1 MNKKTILFSLL
12 FLYLFGCAAYKELEP
27 EPAIKFYEND
37 YIELKDDDEY
47 FELDKDD
54 KYFIK
59 FPSALK
65 SDIYLVLEIYP
76 KAAISAYLTDRFDDG
91 KGFIKKI
98 PDIIPESETHSAYV
112 LDESALNYFW
122 VIESVYSDLVLE
134 CKYRFIAKW
143 RYDFEELHTELAD
156 KFDNNKVKRDI
167 YNSLG
172 TDIHSEQIAIE
183 QELQNIENKSK
194 KIEEI
199 ISTLPKL
206 ESIFPTN
213 IKDSDD
219 QAFLD
224 FLQFKSDLD
233 EETKFQKKYKAILTV
248 LKLEKESKGDPA
260 KIADVIS
267 DINTFYNSD
276 NPENVEN
283 EVTTLLAPQLR
294 SVVTYIDQQLLK
306 KNDNNL
312 IDLDAKGLEEIYGHT
327 GETVPAELKS
337 QSKFIENFNNRVKAI
352 DQVSNELNQLINEVK
367 TSKSWPSNS
376 YYSGIRSK
384 LAKIRAKLPNRGSK
398 SSFDKYNTAQ
408 SARKINTSISNLK
421 NEMNQLSKDYD
432 RAGELVSRINRY
444 KNTSNYRDIIKILKE
459 NSRLSF
465 LRAQYFNVDELSLN
479 KQKNAILTNLK
490 QNRFADVESGLRSLF
505 NDNYFLNLRSAEKV
519 KSKLIKST
527 EDTVQNR
534 ISRQSLKRANTFI
547 KENYLKTSNVDQ
559 FYSNPVFS
567 PVHDLTFTSG
577 STQKLNNYKQT
588 LNKKLFDLK
597 TKVFPE
603 KAIEGL
609 YNLFTKDIN
618 SYGVQRARAIVI
630 HGNNYT
636 GSKKHIKNLAGE
648 CDPTASKWITKAKS
662 YRKVYALPTTTNIS
676 GENEYLF
683 KFNIK
688 ISSEARF
695 PVFDINIK
703 LPKEVAQNAGS
714 KQWYEYITMNGN
726 VLKNEG
732 RFRIVAPAADNNY
745 ECQISPVQMVK
756 DSDNILEVKF
766 KYPALKVFEVSAMAQ
781 KPIIKK
787 N

>member
-1 MNKKTILFSLL
+1 MNKKSILLSFL

-27 EPAIKFYEND
+27 EPTIKFYEND

-59 FPSALK
+59 FPSGLK

-76 KAAISAYLTDRFDDG
+76 KAAISTYLTDRFDDG

-98 PDIIPESETHSAYV
+98 PDMIPDSETHSAYV
-112 LDESALNYFW
+112 LDQSALNYYW

-143 RYDFEELHTELAD
+143 RYDFEELHTKLSD
-156 KFDNNKVKRDI
+156 KFENNQVQRDI

-183 QELQNIENKSK
+183 QELQNIKNKSE
-194 KIEEI
+194 KINEI
-199 ISTLPKL
+199 MSSLPKL
-206 ESIFPTN
+206 ESIFPAN

-224 FLQFKSDLD
+224 FLQFKTDLN
-233 EETKFQKKYKAILTV
+233 EEIEFQKKYKAILTV
-248 LKLEKESKGDPA
+248 LKLAKESKGDPA
-260 KIADVIS
+260 RIAEVIPE
-267 DINTFYNSD
+267 INTFYNSS

-283 EVTTLLAPQLR
+283 EVTSLLAPQLG
-294 SVVTYIDQQLLK
+294 SVVAYIDSELLK
-306 KNDNNL
+306 KNNKNR
-312 IDLDAKGLEEIYGHT
+312 IELDAKGLEEIYGHT
-327 GETVPAELKS
+327 NKTIPANLKS
-337 QSKFIENFNNRVKAI
+337 ASKYIENFNNRFEALEE
-352 DQVSNELNQLINEVK
+352 VSNELNQIITEVNS
-367 TSKSWPSNS
+367 SKSWPSNS
-376 YYSGIRSK
+376 YYPSVRSK
-384 LAKIRAKLPNRGSK
+384 ISKIRAKLPDRGSK
-398 SSFDKYNTAQ
+398 SSFDKYSNSNSAKKLNTA
-408 SARKINTSISNLK
+408 ITNIK
-421 NEMNQLSKDYD
+421 NEINQVSKDYD
-432 RAGELVSRINRY
+432 RAGELVTRINRY
-444 KNTSNYRDIIKILKE
+444 KQSSNYRDIIKILKE

-465 LRAQYFNVDELSLN
+465 LRAQYSNVDELSLN
-479 KQKNAILTNLK
+479 KQKNIILTNLK

-505 NDNYFLNLRSAEKV
+505 NDNYFLNLKSAENV

-527 EDTVQNR
+527 EDTVKNR
-534 ISRQSLKRANTFI
+534 IRRQSLKRANAFI
-547 KENYLKTSNVDQ
+547 NDNYLKTSNVDQ
-559 FYSNPVFS
+559 FYSNPSFS
-567 PVHDLTFTSG
+567 PIHDLTFTSG
-577 STQKLNNYKQT
+577 STQSLNNYKQG
-588 LNKKLFDLK
+588 LNKNLLNLK
-597 TKVFPE
+597 TKIFPE

-609 YNLFTKDIN
+609 YNLFTKDIDTF
-618 SYGVQRARAIVI
+618 GVQRARAIVI

-636 GSKKHIKNLAGE
+636 GTQKHIKNLAGE

-676 GENEYLF
+676 GSNEYLF

-703 LPKEVAQNAGS
+703 LPKEVAKSAGS
-714 KQWYEYITMNGN
+714 KQWYEYITMNGE

-732 RFRIVAPAADNNY
+732 RFRIVAPSANNNY
-745 ECQISPVQMVK
+745 ECQITPVQMVK
-756 DSDNILEVKF
+756 DADNILEVKF
-766 KYPALKVFEVSAMAQ
+766 NYPALKVFEVSAMAQ